1 MKVALLL
8 ATLLCASSLVLA
20 QVNGDRSSP
29 TRCPAGSSGCTIENA
44 PEKIKERVDEGAR
57 KVIGNTNPDGRA
69 KEVRETIKDCG
80 TCGRE
85 ALDDAMDKIFHK
97 DGK

>member
-1 MKVALLL
+1 MKVIPLVV
-8 ATLLCASSLVLA
+8 LCLVTNFAFA
-20 QVNGDRSSP
+20 QQNADRP
-29 TRCPAGSSGCTIENA
+29 TRTRCPAGSSGCTIENA
-44 PEKIKERVDEGAR
+44 PDKIQERVNEGA
-57 KVIGNTNPDGRA
+57 KKIIENTNPDGRA
-69 KEVRETIKDCG
+69 KEVRETVKDCA